1 MQQQRG
7 LQEQRD
13 MQQQREKNRHV
24 TVSPPVQEAQVQEA
38 QVQEAQVQEAQVQEA
53 EAHESLPMA
62 RSASAMA
69 RSASAFAPTKKRL
82 LSPGAQIA
90 EIATMTAEVYK
101 FEQVQF
107 PNLLGMTP
115 MPDDEYEVEFINEAG
130 NLDVV
135 TISAAQIRRPPIT
148 AKFYKKKVLDLTH
161 ECNKK
166 QVNRVVAQLCS
177 RSPHKDVLVLDEVDL
192 QTSKALRHVGFT
204 AAQIHVTNPDPNFHA
219 TAQKNIAELL
229 PQSLLQCIQSL
240 DTEETPGSYHLLADY
255 CCTVGGNDN
264 CKPTLDITEA
274 LRRTLLAKVDGVL
287 WVTFSTRGEVG
298 GAQAVRAEFCAWL
311 KKTALHYDY
320 TFSLA
325 YEKAYGTV
333 VTMMFVTG
341 RANVQIDFTY
351 LQAL

>member
-1 MQQQRG
+1 
-7 LQEQRD
+7 
-13 MQQQREKNRHV
+13 
-24 TVSPPVQEAQVQEA
+24 VQEAQVQEA

-53 EAHESLPMA
+53 QVQEAQG
-62 RSASAMA
+62 ASA
-69 RSASAFAPTKKRL
+69 SASAFAPTKKRL

-115 MPDDEYEVEFINEAG
+115 MPDDEYEVEFLNEAG

-135 TISAAQIRRPPIT
+135 TISAAQLRRPPIT
-148 AKFYKKKVLDLTH
+148 AKFYKKKVLDLAH

-192 QTSKALRHVGFT
+192 QTSKALRQVGFT

-219 TAQKNIAELL
+219 NAKKNVAELL

-298 GAQAVRAEFCAWL
+298 GAQAVIAEFCAWL

-341 RANVQIDFTY
+341 RANVKIDFTY
-351 LQAL
+351 LHSM